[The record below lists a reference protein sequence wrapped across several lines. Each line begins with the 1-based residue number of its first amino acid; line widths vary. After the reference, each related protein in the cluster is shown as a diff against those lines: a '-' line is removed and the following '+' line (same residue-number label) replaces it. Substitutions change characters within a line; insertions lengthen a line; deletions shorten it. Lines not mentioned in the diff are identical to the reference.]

1 MHTSPPAWAV
11 GSFSGISFDGTLR
24 DLLGDFES
32 YIRVYN
38 PAHDPTAPPG
48 ADSRSWARASTPAT
62 VVTVDTQWSDLQVDP
77 VLDEPT
83 MGDLDTDVAV
93 LLASVLGR
101 HTTTPDECAFLL
113 WTGYAEV
120 ESLDSAPVIRTG
132 HRTDLA
138 VFSGPITAAVQPQHG
153 RRPMNWRPRDG
164 AWAVGNDIYA
174 RSVYVGADSAT
185 VRAIHDSPH
194 LETALASGSA
204 ILAPEDRRG

>member
-1 MHTSPPAWAV
+1 MHTSPSAWAV

-32 YIRVYN
+32 YIRVFN

-48 ADSRSWARASTPAT
+48 TDSRSWARAGTPAT
-62 VVTVDTQWSDLQVDP
+62 VVTADTQWSDLQVDP

-93 LLASVLGR
+93 RLASVLGR

-120 ESLDSAPVIRTG
+120 ESLDSAPVIRAG
-132 HRTDLA
+132 QRTDLA
-138 VFSGPITAAVQPQHG
+138 VFSGPIAAAVQPQHG
-153 RRPMNWRPRDG
+153 RRPMNWRPRDR
-164 AWAVGNDIYA
+164 AWALGNDIYA
-174 RSVYVGADSAT
+174 RSVYIGADSAT
-185 VRAIHDSPH
+185 VRAIRDSPH

-204 ILAPEDRRG
+204 ILTPEDRRG